1 MSVFVIGGT
10 GFIGLRVIRL
20 LAARGEEVVCMDIN
34 PHATSFADLGAQV
47 RVIRGDVT
55 QFDEISSIAHLSYN
69 SFQTKYEKRYGNGL
83 ALKGSFT
90 WSNG

>member
-20 LAARGEEVVCMDIN
+20 LAAQGEEVVCMDIN
-34 PHATSFADLGAQV
+34 PHATSFADLGRQV

-55 QFDEISSIAHLSYN
+55 QFDDVMA
-69 SFQTKYEKRYGNGL
+69 
-83 ALKGSFT
+83 AM
-90 WSNG
+90 